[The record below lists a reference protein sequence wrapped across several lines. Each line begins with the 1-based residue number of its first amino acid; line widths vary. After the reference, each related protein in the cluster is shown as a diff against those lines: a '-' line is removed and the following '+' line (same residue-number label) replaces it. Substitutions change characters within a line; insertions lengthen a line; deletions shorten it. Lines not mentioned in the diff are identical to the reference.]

1 MSALTPIPDREPPKS
16 IADAE
21 TLSAVLALETYL
33 NPAAFPCDEATV
45 TAVRGQLTSGRLV
58 VTRDAFVPSFAER
71 IHRSLDAC
79 TTWQVYEGYEKH
91 FHYHHHNLYKTSE
104 YPPDLAWCDQ
114 IFGSPATKSLAH
126 VDNKPVSRGF
136 YDRFL
141 RSDREC
147 APALTL

>member
-45 TAVRGQLTSGRLV
+45 TAMRGQLTSGRLV

-79 TTWQVYEGYEKH
+79 TTWRD
-91 FHYHHHNLYKTSE
+91 NAL
-104 YPPDLAWCDQ
+104 L
-114 IFGSPATKSLAH
+114 LAH
-126 VDNKPVSRGF
+126 
-136 YDRFL
+136 
-141 RSDREC
+141 
-147 APALTL
+147 LTPFQLC